1 MLCHPENKKVATS
14 LEKVVT
20 PPEFPGSTINNMSIE
35 QAAPPIRESTSSTN
49 SLLSSSNTSRLGG
62 LSNSFNSRGNNN
74 GNSSTKGRESATSVD
89 DNFPPPVIN
98 QKPTSNY
105 NNCDDILKHSLS
117 MVDLIFGI
125 YGIELWHYDEQS
137 GKLVIVNL
145 DESQDDEETGNCSIK
160 SGGGILLK
168 RKPQETD
175 SDNDYA
181 TSEAVNSY
189 NKLTDPSHPSYIH
202 VNSTDP
208 GVGLA
213 GALWAESSSM
223 GSSEGGMNFNRAGVG
238 WVSMGT
244 IQWRDVCELANDP
257 DQVRYNMPATL
268 HVFSLLFSVYYA
280 HTIYVHN
287 MLNHSSIIYVSH
299 QMLIL

>member
-1 MLCHPENKKVATS
+1 
-14 LEKVVT
+14 
-20 PPEFPGSTINNMSIE
+20 MSIE
-35 QAAPPIRESTSSTN
+35 QEALPIHESTSSTN

-62 LSNSFNSRGNNN
+62 LSNSFNSHSRGNNN
-74 GNSSTKGRESATSVD
+74 GDNSPKGKESATAVD
-89 DNFPPPVIN
+89 GNVPPPFVIN
-98 QKPTSNY
+98 QKSTSNY

-145 DESQDDEETGNCSIK
+145 DESQDDEETGNCSIN

-175 SDNDYA
+175 KDNDYA

-238 WVSMGT
+238 WVSMDT

>member
-1 MLCHPENKKVATS
+1 M
-14 LEKVVT
+14 
-20 PPEFPGSTINNMSIE
+20 
-35 QAAPPIRESTSSTN
+35 
-49 SLLSSSNTSRLGG
+49 
-62 LSNSFNSRGNNN
+62 SNSFNSRGNNN
-74 GNSSTKGRESATSVD
+74 DNNSSTKGRESATSVD

-125 YGIELWHYDEQS
+125 YGIELWHYDEAS

-145 DESQDDEETGNCSIK
+145 DESQDDEETGNCSIN

-175 SDNDYA
+175 KDNDYA

-189 NKLTDPSHPSYIH
+189 NKLTDVTHPSYIN

-223 GSSEGGMNFNRAGVG
+223 GSSEGGMNFNRAWGG
-238 WVSMGT
+238 MGQHGNDT

-268 HVFSLLFSVYYA
+268 HVFSLLFQYIMHILYMYTTCSYSY
-280 HTIYVHN
+280 
-287 MLNHSSIIYVSH
+287 HS
-299 QMLIL
+299 